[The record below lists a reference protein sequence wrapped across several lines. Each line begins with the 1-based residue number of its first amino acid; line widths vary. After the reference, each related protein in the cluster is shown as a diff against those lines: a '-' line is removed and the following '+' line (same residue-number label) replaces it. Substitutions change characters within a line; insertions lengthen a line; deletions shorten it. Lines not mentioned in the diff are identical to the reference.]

1 MQVSNSPLDSVR
13 VQQQNKDT
21 DNLYKSCSYFSSD
34 SLYLCATYLYSLGY
48 TRRLTQVD
56 MKSTIFL
63 ILSLWRGI
71 QHAQAAAVFAHFM
84 VKALQPRYISL
95 LTSSLPTPGI

>member
-1 MQVSNSPLDSVR
+1 MQVSNSPPDSVH
-13 VQQQNKDT
+13 VQQQNKDI
-21 DNLYKSCSYFSSD
+21 DNLYKSRSYFSSD
-34 SLYLCATYLYSLGY
+34 SPYLCATYLYSLSH

-63 ILSLWRGI
+63 ILSLWRGV

-84 VKALQPRYISL
+84 VKPLQP
-95 LTSSLPTPGI
+95 